1 MLGYRSPFSNQWK
14 VQIEGSSRTT
24 FSIHVN
30 WDEASHGLS
39 NSLSD
44 DHLELIM
51 QEAGF
56 DFNIER
62 PLDSLNTNNTEL
74 STPTTMLTTDHHDL
88 EAPSTS
94 HHDLEAPST
103 TWAAESAL
111 DLTPSIPNPVPY
123 VSIEPLPDIALFE
136 QPSPAKQADDSSAR
150 SSPVATYYG
159 HNQPN
164 EICTDNI
171 LEVSRRQC
179 NHTTVLNKARTL
191 LAAKEVPMKEALS
204 SEARGNW
211 LEAIDKEM
219 KALQEHIAVQIF
231 PDDKVYQ
238 HAMSQATPSRIL
250 LTEKRDGRKKARWV
264 VQGCFEST
272 DLDDFSNYANVA
284 TLNAVRCCIFRHDRR
299 RCTLAT
305 VDICTAF
312 LQSNKYEPDEPQR
325 WITVRDPTQT
335 KKTLLF
341 ELMGPM
347 YGQRSAPVRWQTT
360 LAPWLVS
367 QGFIQGD
374 NEPCV
379 FHRHDD
385 DLLVLVYVD
394 DLLLDGD
401 EAVIRTFLD
410 VLQRRFKINEPAF
423 LTPSSSLDFI
433 GILISLTDTTITLS
447 MEAYCSKLLSTM
459 EMDQCRPVGTPIIN
473 PVNES
478 ELLDSAD
485 ASKFR
490 SGLGGIGWLAN
501 TTRPDLAYAF
511 SRLGQHLAK
520 PTVSAQQGLKH
531 ALRYIQGTKSL
542 ALTMPLDQEE
552 NTFDFYADSDHAG
565 NSETQNQRRSQ
576 TGYVCRLNQVPV
588 MWKSTVQSITATSST
603 EAEIY
608 AASTAVQN
616 FVYLSYVI
624 SEMKLSGF
632 PLPFDLFV
640 DNAAAE
646 AFMGNTTKVSRI
658 KHIDVR
664 LNWVKQL
671 RDRGIVIPC
680 SVNSTENLAD
690 IFTKILAKPTFLR
703 ILEAL
708 LTRR

>member
-1 MLGYRSPFSNQWK
+1 
-14 VQIEGSSRTT
+14 
-24 FSIHVN
+24 
-30 WDEASHGLS
+30 
-39 NSLSD
+39 
-44 DHLELIM
+44 
-51 QEAGF
+51 
-56 DFNIER
+56 
-62 PLDSLNTNNTEL
+62 
-74 STPTTMLTTDHHDL
+74 
-88 EAPSTS
+88 
-94 HHDLEAPST
+94 
-103 TWAAESAL
+103 
-111 DLTPSIPNPVPY
+111 
-123 VSIEPLPDIALFE
+123 
-136 QPSPAKQADDSSAR
+136 
-150 SSPVATYYG
+150 
-159 HNQPN
+159 
-164 EICTDNI
+164 
-171 LEVSRRQC
+171 
-179 NHTTVLNKARTL
+179 
-191 LAAKEVPMKEALS
+191 
-204 SEARGNW
+204 
-211 LEAIDKEM
+211 
-219 KALQEHIAVQIF
+219 
-231 PDDKVYQ
+231 
-238 HAMSQATPSRIL
+238 
-250 LTEKRDGRKKARWV
+250 
-264 VQGCFEST
+264 
-272 DLDDFSNYANVA
+272 
-284 TLNAVRCCIFRHDRR
+284 
-299 RCTLAT
+299 
-305 VDICTAF
+305 
-312 LQSNKYEPDEPQR
+312 
-325 WITVRDPTQT
+325 
-335 KKTLLF
+335 
-341 ELMGPM
+341 
-347 YGQRSAPVRWQTT
+347 
-360 LAPWLVS
+360 
-367 QGFIQGD
+367 
-374 NEPCV
+374 
-379 FHRHDD
+379 
-385 DLLVLVYVD
+385 
-394 DLLLDGD
+394 
-401 EAVIRTFLD
+401 
-410 VLQRRFKINEPAF
+410 
-423 LTPSSSLDFI
+423 
-433 GILISLTDTTITLS
+433 
-447 MEAYCSKLLSTM
+447 M